1 MNGNEISMQGRVAR
15 IAAGFGL
22 VALLAGCN
30 SVSGPGG
37 TFASMASP
45 HRVELPDGKGCGGQV
60 ARYRAIIAN
69 DLTIGQVNTKVAVKI
84 NREIDQAD
92 HACEAGDSR
101 RSMAIIR
108 ASRVRYGYPPV

>member
-1 MNGNEISMQGRVAR
+1 MNASEISIQGRVAK
-15 IAAGFGL
+15 IAAGIGL
-22 VALLAGCN
+22 VGLLAGCN

-37 TFASMASP
+37 TFASMTSP
-45 HRVELPDGKGCGGQV
+45 HRVELPDGKGCDGQV

-84 NREIDQAD
+84 DHEIDQAD
-92 HACEAGDSR
+92 HACQAGDSG